1 MVAGSPCMCMAAQAT
16 PSSAAT
22 APLAAPTSLSSVA
35 PAATAARA
43 TAALRVS
50 IETRA
55 PLGGE
60 RLDHGDDP
68 PQLLR
73 LATGAAPGRV
83 DSPPTSSQSAPSAS
97 RARPWA
103 MAAAWSSNCPPSEN
117 ESGVTLMTPIT
128 SGRGWGTSAV

>member
-1 MVAGSPCMCMAAQAT
+1 MCMAAQAT

-22 APLAAPTSLSSVA
+22 APLRGADVVEQRGP
-35 PAATAARA
+35 
-43 TAALRVS
+43 
-50 IETRA
+50 
-55 PLGGE
+55 GGDRGPGHRGLAGVDRDPGAVGGQ

-68 PQLLR
+68 PQLLG
-73 LATGAAPGRV
+73 LGDGAAPGRV

>member
-1 MVAGSPCMCMAAQAT
+1 MAAHAT

-22 APLAAPTSLSSVA
+22 DPLAAPTSFSSDA

-43 TAALRVS
+43 TAGLRVS
-50 IETRA
+50 MDTRA
-55 PLGGE
+55 P
-60 RLDHGDDP
+60 
-68 PQLLR
+68 
-73 LATGAAPGRV
+73 ASANASTTGTTRRSSSSSDTGMAPGRV

-103 MAAAWSSNCPPSEN
+103 MAAAGSPNWPPSEN

-128 SGRGWGTSAV
+128 SGRGWGTPAV